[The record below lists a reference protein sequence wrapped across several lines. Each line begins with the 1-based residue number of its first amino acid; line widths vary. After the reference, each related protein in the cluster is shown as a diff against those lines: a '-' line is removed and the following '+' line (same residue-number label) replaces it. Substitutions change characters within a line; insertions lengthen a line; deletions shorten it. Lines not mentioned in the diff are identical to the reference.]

1 MSVELKKI
9 LNLYSHQ
16 NNIKD
21 IYILISKLKNISYTQ
36 ALLTLDEI
44 SLSTTELTQFQNFI
58 NRLNNGEPVSKI
70 INKREFWKDSFYINQ
85 EVLDPR
91 PETEIIIETALK
103 KFSVSQKFRFLDI
116 GTGSGCL
123 LLSLAKEFKNA
134 HGVGIDISEKAIEV
148 AQINKKNLNVSNV
161 DIMSTSWNDFS
172 PQCQFDLI
180 VSNPPYIKT
189 SDINTLDD
197 NVKLYDP
204 YLALNGG
211 ESGLDAYNQISYLIK
226 NWLLPTGIVLLE
238 IGINQAQDVSDI
250 FKRQGYTLLQTIPD
264 LQNIPRILMFS
275 IN

>member
-238 IGINQAQDVSDI
+238 IGINQSQDVSDI

>member
-211 ESGLDAYNQISYLIK
+211 ESGLDAYNQLSYLIK

-238 IGINQAQDVSDI
+238 IGINQSQDVSDI